1 MEKIAMSS
9 LFPTYQRFDIHVEEA
24 QGTKL
29 IDDKGN
35 EYLDFIS
42 GIAVCNV
49 GHRHPDVQKAVEE
62 QLNKVWHVSNLFHQS
77 IQEDVAG
84 KLVEHSNGDAVFF
97 CNSGAEANEA
107 AIKLARKYTQ
117 KHKIITF
124 TKSFHGRTF
133 ATMTATGQAK
143 IHDGFGPLVNEFVY
157 VPYNDEEALK
167 QEMDDSVAAIM
178 VEVIQGEG
186 GVVPGT
192 EAFLLTIQ
200 ELCKKH
206 EALFIVDE
214 VQTGIGRTGKP
225 FAYQHFNV
233 SPDIITAAKGLG
245 SGMPVGAMIGKG
257 YLKEAFGP
265 GTHGTTFGGNPIA
278 LASAKATLNII
289 FNEAFLAEVTEKS
302 FYFINALKNSVAD
315 YSFVTDV
322 RGKGFMI
329 GIECGEHQS
338 ALLAAMREKGL
349 LALGAGPHVV
359 RLLPPLTVTKEE
371 LDEAIHIIEE
381 AFSQTKITS

>member
-1 MEKIAMSS
+1 
-9 LFPTYQRFDIHVEEA
+9 
-24 QGTKL
+24 
-29 IDDKGN
+29 
-35 EYLDFIS
+35 
-42 GIAVCNV
+42 
-49 GHRHPDVQKAVEE
+49 
-62 QLNKVWHVSNLFHQS
+62 
-77 IQEDVAG
+77 G
-84 KLVEHSNGDAVFF
+84 KLLEHSNGDAVFF

-257 YLKEAFGP
+257 YLKDAFGP

-289 FNEAFLAEVTEKS
+289 FNEAFLA
-302 FYFINALKNSVAD
+302 
-315 YSFVTDV
+315 
-322 RGKGFMI
+322 
-329 GIECGEHQS
+329 
-338 ALLAAMREKGL
+338 
-349 LALGAGPHVV
+349 
-359 RLLPPLTVTKEE
+359 
-371 LDEAIHIIEE
+371 
-381 AFSQTKITS
+381 